1 MTNDNPSVYHVVNI
15 NAEGEDA
22 WSADIE
28 ISATDIV
35 LHRDGDRT
43 YWPLMYVR
51 RYGCDADTFSFECGR
66 RSVTGEGVFAFRSRQ
81 ARALFR
87 DLEDHLHRRTYFAGN
102 GGNFPSFP
110 RSNRDTTA
118 GDAANNPRIDE
129 VSVDSSYLE
138 PNRNQMQS
146 SRFHQASRLGSVS
159 SGPISP
165 GSPSSFN
172 NILEVTPLPNTSI
185 ASNHHVSNVYQEL
198 PLAGKNLS
206 LDVPPQEQAPTVSQA
221 LLNDEELRV
230 YENTSPTSVKTMQME
245 SRQYMNL
252 MIGEGRGGTDI
263 ETPTTTRSFHLLR
276 LDSGNDPSRCYENME
291 PLLTHMRHS
300 KPEIFSKVDLP
311 ARSADHSEP
320 TTPTSPNSPGR
331 GVTYVMLDL
340 NNPNSAIDEEE
351 QTSTPSNSSNNNN
364 NSSTTNNNV
373 VASSS
378 AETAAD
384 AAARK
389 ISNLSFSTSF
399 DSNSTFI
406 MTNPKSMVSSK
417 SLGGLESDKTN
428 GYAQIDFQK
437 TEALQIINKNSFGS
451 PTNEGGRRTR
461 HNNF

>member
-1 MTNDNPSVYHVVNI
+1 MYHVVNI
-15 NAEGEDA
+15 NADGEDA

-28 ISATDIV
+28 ISATDII
-35 LHRDGDRT
+35 LHRDDDRT

-102 GGNFPSFP
+102 GANGNFTGTFSRTP
-110 RSNRDTTA
+110 RDSTST
-118 GDAANNPRIDE
+118 DAPARIDE

-138 PNRNQMQS
+138 PNRQAT
-146 SRFHQASRLGSVS
+146 SRFNQASRLGSVS

-172 NILEVTPLPNTSI
+172 NILEVTPLPNNTVTS
-185 ASNHHVSNVYQEL
+185 NHHHHHHVSNVYQEL
-198 PLAGKNLS
+198 PLAGKNVS
-206 LDVPPQEQAPTVSQA
+206 LDVPPQEQAPSVSQA
-221 LLNDEELRV
+221 LMNEEEMRV
-230 YENTSPTSVKTMQME
+230 YENTSPTSIKTMQME

-252 MIGEGRGGTDI
+252 VIGEKSPRGI
-263 ETPTTTRSFHLLR
+263 EQETPTTSKSFHLLR
-276 LDSGNDPSRCYENME
+276 MESDPSRCYENME
-291 PLLTHMRHS
+291 PLLTQMRHS

-311 ARSADHSEP
+311 VRSNAAEHSEP
-320 TTPTSPNSPGR
+320 TTPTSPNSPER

-340 NNPNSAIDEEE
+340 NNPNNANDEEE
-351 QTSTPSNSSNNNN
+351 STIQTTTPTTINNNN
-364 NSSTTNNNV
+364 NPSLTNNNV
-373 VASSS
+373 STSS
-378 AETAAD
+378 AAAAAD
-384 AAARK
+384 AASRK

-399 DSNSTFI
+399 DSNSTFM

-417 SLGGLESDKTN
+417 SLGGLESDKTS

-437 TEALQIINKNSFGS
+437 TEALQTINKNSFGS
-451 PTNEGGRRTR
+451 PTNDGGRRTR